1 MSGDNK
7 VASTATAGAGSGV
20 GGAETSESKSKVH
33 SILPLGHHTSGEI
46 SKVPID
52 IVNATVPM
60 RKLSVDI
67 LDSSTIYPEYVRSIK
82 EKECWLLFQKMVKKG
97 IAVSYE
103 TILRGMLTPSEVRAV
118 EKKQKEI
125 VERQASIEL
134 EAALSATA
142 ATDCDNNKKFF

>member
-7 VASTATAGAGSGV
+7 VAATAGTGSGV
-20 GGAETSESKSKVH
+20 GGAESTESKSKVH

-142 ATDCDNNKKFF
+142 ATDCDNNKKLF

>member
-7 VASTATAGAGSGV
+7 VAATVGAGSG
-20 GGAETSESKSKVH
+20 AATSESKSKVH

-52 IVNATVPM
+52 IVNASVPM

-97 IAVSYE
+97 ITVSYE

-125 VERQASIEL
+125 VERQASIDL

-142 ATDCDNNKKFF
+142 ATDCDNNKKFS